1 MDYPW
6 IAVFD
11 RVTSTGVARIVEMI
25 KLAIKEI
32 PRLHN
37 ELLSNNN
44 QRYIKARREI
54 LTIFYR
60 LDEEI
65 LKARDEAG
73 MSDIEFNKVLR
84 QPENFTPEE
93 RDALKSLPSLLK
105 LYGID
110 LFGGPLKRPEAKK
123 AKRKRPP
130 RFKV

>member
-6 IAVFD
+6 VSSFNA
-11 RVTSTGVARIVEMI
+11 VTSTGVGRVVEMI
-25 KLAIKEI
+25 KLGIKEI

-44 QRYIKARREI
+44 ERYIKARREI
-54 LTIFYR
+54 LAIFFR

-65 LKARDEAG
+65 LKARAELG
-73 MSDIEFNKVLR
+73 MSDTEFNTALR
-84 QPENFTPEE
+84 QSENFTPEE
-93 RDALKSLPSLLK
+93 RDTLKSLPHLLK

-110 LFGGPLKRPEAKK
+110 LFKPIPKGPK
-123 AKRKRPP
+123 KRKRPP